1 SARHRAYAQRAFR
14 ASAGLGF
21 RCQRRAARRRGA
33 RRLQRRL
40 CDQIRSRSRIGCR
53 RRRTGRPGVWTGRRD
68 GRRVERFALLVSVR
82 MTLVAVGALLALAAV
97 SLGLRTTSLLIPRAH
112 PLVRLAASSIIGA
125 ILVVATLQ
133 ICDRYRVHDLG
144 LGLLL
149 SVAPVGVYDLAKW
162 WFRRKL

>member
-1 SARHRAYAQRAFR
+1 
-14 ASAGLGF
+14 
-21 RCQRRAARRRGA
+21 
-33 RRLQRRL
+33 
-40 CDQIRSRSRIGCR
+40 
-53 RRRTGRPGVWTGRRD
+53 
-68 GRRVERFALLVSVR
+68 

-97 SLGLRTTSLLIPRAH
+97 SLGLRTTSLLIPRAY
-112 PLVRLAASSIIGA
+112 PFVRLAVSSVIGT

-162 WFRRKL
+162 WFRRRL